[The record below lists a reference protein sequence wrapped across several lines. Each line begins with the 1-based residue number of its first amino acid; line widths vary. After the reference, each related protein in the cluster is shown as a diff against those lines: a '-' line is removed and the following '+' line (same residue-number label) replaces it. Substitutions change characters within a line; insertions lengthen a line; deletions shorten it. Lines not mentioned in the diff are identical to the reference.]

1 MDIAE
6 VVSDPKAVRQLF
18 LGTYGKEKK
27 YGNRTIKAFLHS
39 IKHFYDFI
47 VLEYPEMFK
56 KDLMDRNRVRV
67 NNWIK
72 GCQSQI
78 ASERHLKDEHE
89 VETEVAPGMPIS

>member
-18 LGTYGKEKK
+18 LGTYCKEKK

-39 IKHFYDFI
+39 LKHFYNFI
-47 VLEYPEMFK
+47 VLEYPEMFE
-56 KDLMDRNRVRV
+56 KDLMDRNRLRV
-67 NNWIK
+67 DNWIK

-78 ASERHLKDEHE
+78 ASEKHLKDEHE
-89 VETEVAPGMPIS
+89 VETEVTPGMPIS